1 MELSL
6 LAEIGCSSTSDPGD
20 LLVLAGRVG
29 NALLM
34 ENRELREKVDQ
45 LEQKNHT
52 LRLDQQTERSLH
64 DGECGDFHSHINELT
79 SQIRELK
86 KALQDREA
94 DKRRSHTLLHQQ
106 LSEAWQEVDAM
117 NVQTLRLTQKE
128 QTLQRSFQTVS
139 QQNTDLCDSLATLD
153 HTLYLTRV
161 QYKQQLQDA
170 FQEIEATTSRES
182 QLLQQMELFH
192 HLQSFNNEIPL
203 WDELQQPQDN
213 SASAAW
219 PPPPPEAASGEEVR
233 ETTSAACPRPGG
245 ADASGAVPEDRDDW
259 PRPPSPA
266 HLFPGRQTAA
276 CHLPD
281 THQSERLYYLVSPKH
296 QGYDVSGS
304 HTQTFTQFLAN
315 APPDPVKQNN
325 SQTLWEIRYPRNS
338 LHTHTP
344 THQTGL

>member
-6 LAEIGCSSTSDPGD
+6 LEIGCSSTSDPGD

-86 KALQDREA
+86 KALQDSEA

-117 NVQTLRLTQKE
+117 NVQALRLTQKE

-139 QQNTDLCDSLATLD
+139 QQHADLCDSLATLD
-153 HTLYLTRV
+153 HTLYLTRI

-170 FQEIEATTSRES
+170 FQEIEGARSRES
-182 QLLQQMELFH
+182 RLQEHLELIY
-192 HLQSFNNEIPL
+192 HLQSRADGENSILYEIEQEDTTWPTPP
-203 WDELQQPQDN
+203 EGMEQHRPVPATASQGN

-233 ETTSAACPRPGG
+233 ETTSAACPLPGG
-245 ADASGAVPEDRDDW
+245 ADPSGAVPEDRDDW

-276 CHLPD
+276 CHLPGGAQRD
-281 THQSERLYYLVSPKH
+281 TWHPQPRPRRARR
-296 QGYDVSGS
+296 
-304 HTQTFTQFLAN
+304 HTSVG
-315 APPDPVKQNN
+315 APPVP
-325 SQTLWEIRYPRNS
+325 LPRPRRLS
-338 LHTHTP
+338 PSRIKATM
-344 THQTGL
+344 